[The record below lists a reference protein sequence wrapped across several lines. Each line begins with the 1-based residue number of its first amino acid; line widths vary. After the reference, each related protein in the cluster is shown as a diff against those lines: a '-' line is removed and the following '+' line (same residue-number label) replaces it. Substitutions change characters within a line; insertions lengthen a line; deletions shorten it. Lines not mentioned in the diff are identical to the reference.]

1 MIKKKLYMCW
11 TDTIIFQI
19 VSYLWLLESEEAKP
33 MDPKAVRYLLSPFM
47 YKIPERDGERVQC
60 PGVLTE
66 PLGTEPL
73 PYRR

>member
-1 MIKKKLYMCW
+1 MCW
-11 TDTIIFQI
+11 TDAIIFQI

-33 MDPKAVRYLLSPFM
+33 MDPKAVRYL
-47 YKIPERDGERVQC
+47 GERVQC